1 MFKHITKGKITTVI
15 GIVLIGFGIYL
26 QILDLKSV
34 YALIWESIGILL
46 LLSPDELIKALI
58 YKISGKTEKQLNE
71 GSKENE
77 NEDSNN
83 KQG

>member
-1 MFKHITKGKITTVI
+1 MFKNITKGKITTVI

-26 QILDLKSV
+26 QILDLKSI

-71 GSKENE
+71 GSSKENE
-77 NEDSNN
+77 NYNN
-83 KQG
+83 K

>member
-1 MFKHITKGKITTVI
+1 MFKNITKGKITTVI

-77 NEDSNN
+77 NEDSSN